1 MVRQV
6 RLGAPRAIRAGATFG
21 VFASGFH
28 ACSPEGILSAEL
40 IAIIAAAVSL
50 GGTVIVTTGSIRSE
64 VRRQG
69 EQIGALAER
78 VARLEGVLST
88 LQDLLIRGRTDQQG
102 AA

>member
-1 MVRQV
+1 M
-6 RLGAPRAIRAGATFG
+6 
-21 VFASGFH
+21 
-28 ACSPEGILSAEL
+28 SAEL

-64 VRRQG
+64 LRRQG
-69 EQIGALAER
+69 EQFGALAER